1 MCRGPCSKWPACGE
15 QRTTCESRVSPSP
28 KWNLK
33 SNPSHC
39 ARWWVPLSNNPPHWL
54 LSLIIL
60 KKKSIFQVCQK
71 IFVILTKVYL
81 YASLWVYSKW
91 LKVPKR
97 VGRRWQILLQLELP
111 IVIYDWAEFCE
122 LKSYAQERQKVILTS
137 GLSLQSTKYCT
148 YFASFVN
155 IGIHYSW
162 LFFWNCLLYHDSV
175 RMGVLFF
182 FPQK

>member
-71 IFVILTKVYL
+71 IFVIFTKVYL
-81 YASLWVYSKW
+81 YTSLWVYSRWHEGWKKMADSTPAGVTHSYIW
-91 LKVPKR
+91 LSRVLWIEIICSGKAESDFNLRAVPPVHK
-97 VGRRWQILLQLELP
+97 ILY
-111 IVIYDWAEFCE
+111 IFC
-122 LKSYAQERQKVILTS
+122 QF
-137 GLSLQSTKYCT
+137 C
-148 YFASFVN
+148 
-155 IGIHYSW
+155 
-162 LFFWNCLLYHDSV
+162 
-175 RMGVLFF
+175 
-182 FPQK
+182 